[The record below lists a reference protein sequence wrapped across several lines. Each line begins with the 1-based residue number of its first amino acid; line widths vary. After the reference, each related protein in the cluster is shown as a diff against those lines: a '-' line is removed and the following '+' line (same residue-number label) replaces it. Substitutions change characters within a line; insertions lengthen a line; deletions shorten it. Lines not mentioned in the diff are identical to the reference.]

1 MNQQELGIVRRA
13 YAKQILAVMDVR
25 DARVE
30 AAFAAMPREA
40 FLGAG
45 PWPILRWGGI
55 VTSPSA
61 DPVYLYT
68 DDLVAIDP
76 ARKLNNGQPSFHA
89 HLMACAAPKP
99 GEHAVHVGAGLGYY
113 SAILGHL
120 VGPGGQVTAIEYE
133 ADLAARARANLEPYA
148 HIALIEGDGTA
159 AEIAPADVIY
169 VNAGTTR
176 PADLWLDRLKQGGR
190 LILPLTTSQGFGAI
204 GAGTMKRHGVV
215 FLITRRGDGFEAR
228 RISAVAIYP
237 CAAMRDTA
245 SDEALGRALAEDD
258 GSRVRRLYR
267 RDDLPDDICWLR
279 GLGWCLTTE

>member
-13 YAKQILAVMDVR
+13 YAKQILAVMNVR
-25 DARVE
+25 DTRVE

-45 PWPILRWGGI
+45 PWPILRWGGT
-55 VTSPSA
+55 VTSPSD

-89 HLMACAAPKP
+89 YLMACTAPKP
-99 GEHAVHVGAGLGYY
+99 GEHAVHVGAGVGYY

-133 ADLAARARANLEPYA
+133 ADLAARARANLAPYD
-148 HIALIEGDGTA
+148 HIALIEGDGTV
-159 AEIAPADVIY
+159 AEIEPADVIY

-176 PADLWLDRLKQGGR
+176 PADLWLDRLKEGGR
-190 LILPLTTSQGFGAI
+190 LILPMTTSQGFGAI
-204 GAGTMKRHGVV
+204 GAATMKRHGVV
-215 FLITRRGDGFEAR
+215 FLITRRDDGFEAR

-237 CAAMRDTA
+237 CAAMRDAA
-245 SDEALGRALAEDD
+245 SDDALCQALAEDD
-258 GSRVRRLYR
+258 GSRVTRLHR
-267 RDDLPDDICWLR
+267 RDDLPEAVCWLR
-279 GLGWCLTTE
+279 GSGWCLTTE

>member
-1 MNQQELGIVRRA
+1 MDQQELGIVRRA

-25 DARVE
+25 DPRVE
-30 AAFAAMPREA
+30 AAFAAIPREA

-45 PWPILRWGGI
+45 PWPIQRWAGTL
-55 VTSPSA
+55 TSPSD

-89 HLMACAAPKP
+89 YLMACAAPQP
-99 GEHAVHVGAGLGYY
+99 GEHAVHVGAGVGYY

-133 ADLAARARANLEPYA
+133 ADLAVRARANLAPYH
-148 HIALIEGDGTA
+148 HIRLVEGDGTVV
-159 AEIAPADVIY
+159 EFEPADVIY

-176 PADLWLDRLKQGGR
+176 PADLWLDRLKEGGR
-190 LILPLTTSQGFGAI
+190 LILPMTTQQGFGAI

-237 CAAMRDTA
+237 CAAMRDAA

-258 GSRVRRLYR
+258 GSRVTRLHR

-279 GLGWCLTTE
+279 GDGWCLTTE

>member
-1 MNQQELGIVRRA
+1 MNPQELGIVRQA
-13 YAKQILAVMDVR
+13 YAKQVLAVMDVR
-25 DARVE
+25 DGRVE
-30 AAFAAMPREA
+30 AAFAAVPREA

-45 PWPILRWGGI
+45 PWPILRWGGT
-55 VTSPSA
+55 VTSPSD

-76 ARKLNNGQPSFHA
+76 ARRLNNGQPSFHA
-89 HLMACAAPKP
+89 YLMACAVPRP
-99 GEHAVHVGAGLGYY
+99 GEHAVHVGAGVGYY

-120 VGPGGQVTAIEYE
+120 VGPGGHVTAIEYE
-133 ADLAARARANLEPYA
+133 ADLAARARANLAPYG
-148 HIALIEGDGTA
+148 HIELIECDGTV

-176 PADLWLDRLKQGGR
+176 PADLWLDRSKEGGR
-190 LILPLTTSQGFGAI
+190 LVLPLTTSQGFNAI

-237 CAAMRDTA
+237 CAAMRDAA

-258 GSRVRRLYR
+258 GSRVTRLHR
-267 RDDLPDDICWLR
+267 RDDLPDEVCWLR
-279 GLGWCLTTE
+279 GSNWCFTTA